1 MKKGSNLVLRIMLLC
16 YKSLKVPSDIEDS
29 LVLALKC
36 IDMSADVFE
45 EHAIPMT
52 KKERANM
59 RGRRGN
65 LNNEIGS
72 FYQNRLRELLRKAAD
87 EEDEGEGR

>member
-1 MKKGSNLVLRIMLLC
+1 MI
-16 YKSLKVPSDIEDS
+16 KVPSDIEDS

-36 IDMSADVFE
+36 IDMSSDVFE
-45 EHAIPMT
+45 AHAIPMT

-65 LNNEIGS
+65 LNNEIAS

-87 EEDEGEGR
+87 QDDEGEGR